1 MNSRDLY
8 VKQFNEAKENL
19 TNAQHQLM
27 IEQKAA
33 TEAKVEVSIK
43 DQEIS
48 MLKEKMEEQLRRS
61 FHEKDE
67 LVRRLEELNVELK
80 DGEDKVVQENG
91 LQVTTRTFV
100 IDYFMIF
107 ILILYTLL

>member
-1 MNSRDLY
+1 M
-8 VKQFNEAKENL
+8 QFNEAKENL

-27 IEQKAA
+27 VEQKAA

-67 LVRRLEELNVELK
+67 LVRRLEDLNVEGK

-91 LQVTTRTFV
+91 LQVTTRTFG
-100 IDYFMIF
+100 IEYFMIF
-107 ILILYTLL
+107 ILLYTML

>member
-1 MNSRDLY
+1 M
-8 VKQFNEAKENL
+8 A
-19 TNAQHQLM
+19 
-27 IEQKAA
+27 EQKAA

-67 LVRRLEELNVELK
+67 LVRRLEELNVEGK
-80 DGEDKVVQENG
+80 DGDDNVVQENG
-91 LQVTTRTFV
+91 LQVTTRPFV
-100 IDYFMIF
+100 IEYFMIF
-107 ILILYTLL
+107 ILSLLYTMLWVRV

>member
-1 MNSRDLY
+1 MNSKDVY

-27 IEQKAA
+27 VEQKAA

-67 LVRRLEELNVELK
+67 LVRRLKELNVEGK

-100 IDYFMIF
+100 IEYFMIF
-107 ILILYTLL
+107 ILLYTML

>member
-1 MNSRDLY
+1 M
-8 VKQFNEAKENL
+8 V
-19 TNAQHQLM
+19 
-27 IEQKAA
+27 EQKAA

-48 MLKEKMEEQLRRS
+48 MLQEKMEEQLRRS

-67 LVRRLEELNVELK
+67 LVRRLEELNVESK

-100 IDYFMIF
+100 IEYFIIF
-107 ILILYTLL
+107 INCHYCTKCCEYA

>member
-1 MNSRDLY
+1 M
-8 VKQFNEAKENL
+8 V
-19 TNAQHQLM
+19 
-27 IEQKAA
+27 EQKAT

-43 DQEIS
+43 DQEIN
-48 MLKEKMEEQLRRS
+48 MLQEKMEEQLRRS

-80 DGEDKVVQENG
+80 DGEDKFAQEKG

-100 IDYFMIF
+100 IDYFIIF
-107 ILILYTLL
+107 ILMSLLYTLLLVRV

>member
-1 MNSRDLY
+1 
-8 VKQFNEAKENL
+8 
-19 TNAQHQLM
+19 M

-33 TEAKVEVSIK
+33 IEAKVEVSIK
-43 DQEIS
+43 DQEIIT
-48 MLKEKMEEQLRRS
+48 LQEKMEEQLRRS

-91 LQVTTRTFV
+91 LQVITPTFV
-100 IDYFMIF
+100 IEYFMIF
-107 ILILYTLL
+107 ILLYTIS

>member
-1 MNSRDLY
+1 M
-8 VKQFNEAKENL
+8 V
-19 TNAQHQLM
+19 
-27 IEQKAA
+27 EQKAT

-43 DQEIS
+43 DQEIN
-48 MLKEKMEEQLRRS
+48 MLQEKMEEQLRRS

-67 LVRRLEELNVELK
+67 LVRRLEELNVEGK

-100 IDYFMIF
+100 IEYFMIF
-107 ILILYTLL
+107 ILMSLFYTLLLVRV

>member
-8 VKQFNEAKENL
+8 VKKFNEAIENL
-19 TNAQHQLM
+19 TNSQHQLM
-27 IEQKAA
+27 LEQKAA

-48 MLKEKMEEQLRRS
+48 MLQEKMEEQLRRS

-80 DGEDKVVQENG
+80 DGKDKVVQENG

-100 IDYFMIF
+100 IEYFIIF
-107 ILILYTLL
+107 ILILYKML

>member
-1 MNSRDLY
+1 M
-8 VKQFNEAKENL
+8 V
-19 TNAQHQLM
+19 
-27 IEQKAA
+27 EQKAA
-33 TEAKVEVSIK
+33 IEAKVEVSIK

-48 MLKEKMEEQLRRS
+48 MLQVKMEEQLRRS

-91 LQVTTRTFV
+91 LQVITPTFV
-100 IDYFMIF
+100 IEYFMIF
-107 ILILYTLL
+107 ILIFYTLLLVRV

>member
-1 MNSRDLY
+1 M
-8 VKQFNEAKENL
+8 V
-19 TNAQHQLM
+19 
-27 IEQKAA
+27 EQKAA
-33 TEAKVEVSIK
+33 IEAKVEVSIK

-48 MLKEKMEEQLRRS
+48 MLQETMEEQLRRS

-80 DGEDKVVQENG
+80 DGEDKFAQEKG

-107 ILILYTLL
+107 ILRLCHYCTHCC